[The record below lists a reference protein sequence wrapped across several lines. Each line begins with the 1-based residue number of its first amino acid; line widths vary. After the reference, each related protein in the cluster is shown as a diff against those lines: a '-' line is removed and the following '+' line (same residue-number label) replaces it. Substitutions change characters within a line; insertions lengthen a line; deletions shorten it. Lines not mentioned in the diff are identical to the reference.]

1 MQSVA
6 GSSEQNWT
14 AQHAAQLASIG
25 LPQSLHHRLAYKLSR
40 QIFDQGSAVAFNWV
54 SYLEGGE
61 GWAVIANHPIDRE
74 EDVWLSDHIWL
85 YPDLVIAKAQLAQC
99 EELKSRLVLLLG
111 LEGSEAADEE
121 LLLSKVTPL
130 ASQIRFNNGD
140 RSEHCLHYVNDEF
153 GSRIEHTDSAANVN
167 TAALFDYASGATYT
181 IVWPVQ
187 RIEKGERLLR
197 AVDTSPVNLFWGK
210 GYWQQRFEHEDTYDW
225 YCSWPDLEQLVI
237 DTLTERAAV
246 ADELVTLIPG
256 NGSSPL
262 PVQLWEAV
270 QHLHV
275 RILAADYVTDLA
287 ERMAAK
293 YPQPDVQWLTE
304 DLTLEGQLWK
314 SLYET
319 GVDLILDKGCM
330 DAFLVKP
337 VELRIDDADHWL
349 THEDEAADAIGY
361 LSHCAKALRCRSGSM
376 IIVTLTR
383 RGLTEPLLRRV
394 GLSVLSWER
403 LQLENASLQQPNIV
417 RVVGDANA
425 TQKIQSSL
433 E

>member
-1 MQSVA
+1 MP
-6 GSSEQNWT
+6 
-14 AQHAAQLASIG
+14 SI
-25 LPQSLHHRLAYKLSR
+25 
-40 QIFDQGSAVAFNWV
+40 
-54 SYLEGGE
+54 
-61 GWAVIANHPIDRE
+61 
-74 EDVWLSDHIWL
+74 
-85 YPDLVIAKAQLAQC
+85 QLAQ
-99 EELKSRLVLLLG
+99 
-111 LEGSEAADEE
+111 
-121 LLLSKVTPL
+121 
-130 ASQIRFNNGD
+130 
-140 RSEHCLHYVNDEF
+140 
-153 GSRIEHTDSAANVN
+153 
-167 TAALFDYASGATYT
+167 
-181 IVWPVQ
+181 
-187 RIEKGERLLR
+187 R
-197 AVDTSPVNLFWGK
+197 AC
-210 GYWQQRFEHEDTYDW
+210 RFEHEDTYDW

-262 PVQLWEAV
+262 PVQVPTQATCLVVTGWCMQLWEAV